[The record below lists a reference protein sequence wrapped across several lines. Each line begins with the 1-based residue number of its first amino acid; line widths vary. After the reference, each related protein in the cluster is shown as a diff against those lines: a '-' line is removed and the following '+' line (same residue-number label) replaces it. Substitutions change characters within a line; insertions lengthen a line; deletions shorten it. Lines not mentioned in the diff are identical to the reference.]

1 MLKRVACTLISLV
14 LLAGIARAGPGT
26 LRLTFYGVNGN
37 NCDPVGNDC
46 DFEIQS
52 IFAYTTSSG
61 TTTAKV
67 SLGEK
72 ADQNSPRWNYI
83 FAATY
88 FPTFTG
94 SITFSIDLMENDS
107 LQDEDYNAVTY
118 NVPVTAGAAAKDVTL
133 GGFWY
138 VTNVYI
144 NVQFNCSTDYYG
156 STCDTYCTTNSG
168 NCNSCN
174 STGGCSTCATG
185 YSGPNWPCTATPNW
199 CTIPGTAVGGG
210 TRSCANTINGVCST
224 SCNTGYTLS
233 AGTAASTTCL
243 SSQVW
248 SSGNPGVCVVNNN
261 YCTAKAAPT
270 YGQMSCTNIFA
281 LNSVCS
287 FSCSSGYTFAG
298 SSSFACNSNTQA
310 SGSWSAGTDP
320 TCTPITNFSP
330 TVPVPSG
337 DTSFSTTESAE
348 VPIASIVTASSASI
362 ASQASASVAS
372 DVSGTSVL
380 LASVV
385 STASA
390 SAASV
395 ASSIVQHSS
404 DTQASASAAA
414 VAAAVAFVAVV
425 AIIAAVLIVLR
436 RRRLQRR
443 SAARPK
449 NAVKDSAGPVYQEA
463 IEMTTSPLAHP
474 TPEPTDSANPIYHE
488 ASELTGS
495 SMPHS
500 TRAHRAEGSSS
511 AYATAGQRQPEPL
524 YQAIPTAPPE
534 EVVYDYASAYVAGS
548 NSRRVREGLTIV
560 KHLASG
566 NFGDVAL
573 GQVPFSVLPERA
585 RTLLGP
591 AAPETVQVAVKS
603 LKSDADEKSRK
614 DFESEAKLMAPFV
627 HLNVVRLLAALV
639 ESEPHLVLLEFV
651 QYGDLRTLLQ
661 KSKKQSFKWSENE
674 QIHAIRQIALGMEYL
689 GTLHFVHRDLAARN
703 CLVGQGMVVKIADFG
718 LSRELA
724 DENDY
729 YRMETRGKLPVK
741 WMAPETMTFRKFSS
755 MSDVWSF
762 GVTAWE
768 CCCYGEMPY
777 GKLSGRDTL
786 AHVEAGGRLPQP
798 EHCMLELYNMM
809 MSCWNMTPEFRPSF
823 SQLVKVLAGF
833 QDGTTIREI
842 GAMV

>member
-26 LRLTFYGVNGN
+26 LRLKFYGVNGDGPE
-37 NCDPVGNDC
+37 CETMSSC
-46 DFEIQS
+46 DFEVES
-52 IFAYTTSSG
+52 IFAYTTSAG
-61 TTTAKV
+61 TTTQKIG
-67 SLGEK
+67 LGEISNN
-72 ADQNSPRWNYI
+72 NSPRWNYA
-83 FAATY
+83 FNATY

-94 SITFSIDLMENDS
+94 SITFSIDLIERDS
-107 LQDEDYNAVTY
+107 PLEGGDDDYGAVTY
-118 NVPVTAGAAAKDVTL
+118 NVPVTAGAAAADVTMS
-133 GGFWY
+133 GFWM
-138 VTNVYI
+138 VNNVFI
-144 NVQFNCSTDYYG
+144 NVQFTCSTDYYG

-224 SCNTGYTLS
+224 SCHSGYTLS

-243 SSQVW
+243 SSQMW

-270 YGQMSCTNIFA
+270 NGQMSCTNIFA

-287 FSCSSGYTFAG
+287 FSCNNVGYTFAG
-298 SSSFACNSNTQA
+298 SSSFTCNSNTQA
-310 SGSWSAGTDP
+310 SGSWSAGTNP

-337 DTSFSTTESAE
+337 ATSFSTTESVE
-348 VPIASIVTASSASI
+348 VSIASVTASSSSI
-362 ASQASASVAS
+362 ASQSPTSVAS
-372 DVSGTSVL
+372 DASTTSAVSASVSSDTSVL
-380 LASVV
+380 MASLV

-404 DTQASASAAA
+404 DTQASSSAAA
-414 VAAAVAFVAVV
+414 VAAAVASVAVV

-443 SAARPK
+443 STARPK
-449 NAVKDSAGPVYQEA
+449 NSVKDSASPVYQEA

-500 TRAHRAEGSSS
+500 TRAHREEDIA
-511 AYATAGQRQPEPL
+511 AYATAGQKQPEPL
-524 YQAIPTAPPE
+524 YQAISTTSP

-627 HLNVVRLLAALV
+627 HPNVVRLLAALV

-651 QYGDLRTLLQ
+651 QYGDLRSLLQ

-674 QIHAIRQIALGMEYL
+674 QINAIRQIALGMEYL

-741 WMAPETMTFRKFSS
+741 VGQW
-755 MSDVWSF
+755 
-762 GVTAWE
+762 
-768 CCCYGEMPY
+768 
-777 GKLSGRDTL
+777 LL
-786 AHVEAGGRLPQP
+786 
-798 EHCMLELYNMM
+798 
-809 MSCWNMTPEFRPSF
+809 
-823 SQLVKVLAGF
+823 
-833 QDGTTIREI
+833 
-842 GAMV
+842 

>member
-26 LRLTFYGVNGN
+26 LRLKFYGVNGDGYD
-37 NCDPVGNDC
+37 CDQLFGSC
-46 DFEIQS
+46 DFEVQS
-52 IFAYTTSSG
+52 IFAYTTSAG
-61 TTTAKV
+61 TTTQKV
-67 SLGEK
+67 GLGEK
-72 ADQNSPRWNYI
+72 SNNNSPRWNYV
-83 FAATY
+83 FNATD
-88 FPTFTG
+88 FPTFSG
-94 SITFSIDLMENDS
+94 SITFSIDLIENDS
-107 LQDEDYNAVTY
+107 DSNGETDDYGAVTY
-118 NVPVTAGAAAKDVTL
+118 NVAVTAGAAAKDVTL

-138 VTNVYI
+138 VNNVYI
-144 NVQFNCSTDYYG
+144 NVQFTCSPEYYG
-156 STCDTYCTTNSG
+156 GTCDTRCSTNSG
-168 NCNSCN
+168 NCNNCN
-174 STGGCSTCATG
+174 SAGACTACATG
-185 YSGPNWPCTATPNW
+185 YSGTVWPCTLTPNW

-210 TRSCANTINGVCST
+210 TRSCANTINGVCTT
-224 SCNTGYTLS
+224 SCNNGYTLS
-233 AGTAASTTCL
+233 PGTAASTTCL
-243 SSQVW
+243 SSRAW

-270 YGQMSCTNIFA
+270 NGQMSCTNFFA

-287 FSCSSGYTFAG
+287 FSCRSGYTFAG
-298 SSSFACNSNTQA
+298 SSSFTCNSNTQA

-330 TVPVPSG
+330 TVPSG
-337 DTSFSTTESAE
+337 ATSFSTTESAE

-362 ASQASASVAS
+362 ASQASAVSASVSS
-372 DVSGTSVL
+372 DTSVL

-385 STASA
+385 STAST

-404 DTQASASAAA
+404 DTQASSSAAA
-414 VAAAVAFVAVV
+414 VAAAVASVAVV

-449 NAVKDSAGPVYQEA
+449 NAVKDTAGPVY
-463 IEMTTSPLAHP
+463 P

-495 SMPHS
+495 SMLHS

-511 AYATAGQRQPEPL
+511 AYATAGQRQPEPF
-524 YQAIPTAPPE
+524 
-534 EVVYDYASAYVAGS
+534 AYVAGS

-573 GQVPFSVLPERA
+573 GQVPFSGLPERA

-627 HLNVVRLLAALV
+627 HPNVVRLLAALV

-651 QYGDLRTLLQ
+651 QYGDLRSLLQ

-798 EHCMLELYNMM
+798 EYCMLELYNMM